1 MTLSTSRTAGATLF
15 MSTSPSV
22 LRHYETIAG
31 ISQQMLAEA
40 RASHWDVV
48 VDLGEQYQQAVQA
61 LRHIDPLSNQDRHAR
76 RDLLIKILDDDANIR
91 LLVAPEL
98 SRLGM
103 LLGNMKRQQSVLQ
116 AYCAPLLNP

>member
-1 MTLSTSRTAGATLF
+1 
-15 MSTSPSV
+15 MSTSTSV

-31 ISQQMLAEA
+31 ISQRMLAEA

-61 LRHIDPLSNQDRHAR
+61 LRHISPLSNEDRNAR
-76 RDLLIKILDDDANIR
+76 RDLLVRILDDDANIR

-98 SRLGM
+98 TRLGM